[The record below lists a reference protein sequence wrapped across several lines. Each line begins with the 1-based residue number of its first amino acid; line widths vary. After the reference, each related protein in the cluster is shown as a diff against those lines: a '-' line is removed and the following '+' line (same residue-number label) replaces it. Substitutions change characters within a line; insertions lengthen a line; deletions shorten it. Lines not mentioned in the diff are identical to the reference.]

1 MSYENT
7 NNVSAAEDIEK
18 MVLEIQEGMLE
29 IQKGMKSHLEQTS
42 EEDTRALLNHLCDIR
57 NLVKRTPAVN
67 SITPSPSRP
76 QQQSSTM
83 RDANNACSKEE
94 NKKSPIKKIF
104 RKALSRRTA
113 TTTF

>member
-42 EEDTRALLNHLCDIR
+42 EEDTRALLNHL
-57 NLVKRTPAVN
+57 
-67 SITPSPSRP
+67 
-76 QQQSSTM
+76 
-83 RDANNACSKEE
+83 
-94 NKKSPIKKIF
+94 
-104 RKALSRRTA
+104 
-113 TTTF
+113 